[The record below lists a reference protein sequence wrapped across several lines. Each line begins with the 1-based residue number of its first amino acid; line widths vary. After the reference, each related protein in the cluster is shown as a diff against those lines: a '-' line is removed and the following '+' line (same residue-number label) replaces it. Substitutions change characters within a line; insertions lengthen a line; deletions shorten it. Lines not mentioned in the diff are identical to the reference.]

1 MSLHWTL
8 QYYFASSMSFDNT
21 ACKRETRTAYFK
33 THAVEVE
40 SPLIVNIFSRV
51 FDSLVY
57 YIVCKITTLTISI
70 QVILSDH
77 ISQSVIFFVNGEY
90 CSVWHFGI
98 LLFDD
103 PENKV
108 QEQSRTSAYCT
119 LFECK
124 VYDLHILTSFRL
136 RIKGMIQMLEVH
148 SFLQ

>member
-1 MSLHWTL
+1 MKCCLYSR
-8 QYYFASSMSFDNT
+8 ASMSFDNT

-40 SPLIVNIFSRV
+40 SPLIVYIFSRV

-57 YIVCKITTLTISI
+57 YSVCEIKTMTIST

-103 PENKV
+103 PVNKV
-108 QEQSRTSAYCT
+108 HERS
-119 LFECK
+119 
-124 VYDLHILTSFRL
+124 
-136 RIKGMIQMLEVH
+136 
-148 SFLQ
+148 